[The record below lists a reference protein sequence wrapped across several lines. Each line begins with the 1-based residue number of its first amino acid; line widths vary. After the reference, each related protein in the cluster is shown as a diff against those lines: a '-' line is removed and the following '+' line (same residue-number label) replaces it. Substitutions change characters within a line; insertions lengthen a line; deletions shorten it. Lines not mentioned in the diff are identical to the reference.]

1 MPLFI
6 FPIITLIA
14 YIFIFGNILFDK
26 HIGAK
31 SFAHMA
37 LLCNIV
43 TLAVI
48 FIIQTR
54 VPMGGFFEVG
64 AETALILGVIYTV
77 FIPVD
82 LKKLSLYLMGG
93 CIICMIVSLLG
104 GFKLATHLAVYI
116 SWWMQFSVQAHLLAG
131 GLLLFSIICY
141 GSLVFG
147 KNSPDV
153 DPNEIAGFARTGLTA
168 AVLVFV
174 LGILCTQMW
183 NFTITGELLIWDKR
197 MLMKLFLLCI
207 MLLPLVSQ
215 ISWFKTARNKNLF
228 DGMAIVLVFI
238 INLYEWGGLA

>member
-14 YIFIFGNILFDK
+14 YVFIFGNILFNK

-31 SFAHMA
+31 SFSHIA

-64 AETALILGVIYTV
+64 AETALIVAVIYTV

-82 LKKLSLYLMGG
+82 LKKLSLFLIGG
-93 CIICMIVSLLG
+93 CIVCMIVSLLG
-104 GFKLATHLAVYI
+104 GFEMAPHLASYI
-116 SWWMQFSVQAHLLAG
+116 SWWQQFSIQAQILAG
-131 GLLLFSIICY
+131 GFLLFSLLCY
-141 GSLVFG
+141 SSLVFG
-147 KNSPDV
+147 KNSPDIN
-153 DPNEIAGFARTGLTA
+153 PNEITGFARTGLTA
-168 AVLVFV
+168 AILVFV

-183 NFTITGELLIWDKR
+183 NFTVTGELLLWDKR
-197 MLMKLFLLCI
+197 MLLKLVLLFLL
-207 MLLPLVSQ
+207 LLPLVSQ
-215 ISWFKTARNKNLF
+215 KGWFKADRNKNLF
-228 DGMAIVLVFI
+228 DGTLTALVFI